1 MFQSDNGI
9 LMAITIILALAGVVL
24 AVLLIREVIEI
35 GRGVYRSI
43 ADDLRYSH
51 SSIASSERRV
61 TPFRDRQTVERVID
75 YLEDE
80 DKQPG

>member
-43 ADDLRYSH
+43 TDDLRYSH